1 MRITLLANRDLGA
14 NVVADGLLR
23 ALPEHHWSLVLSSR
37 VGRPGPRA
45 PALVELAHQEQGLL
59 RQLVEPLTRDPA
71 QRPGRVRS
79 FPQLAR
85 VAAGGLHELDAP
97 RREAGRILLASLEPD
112 LLLSVRYGGILDEGH
127 VALARHGV
135 LNLHSGR
142 LPDYRGVLASFRAL
156 LAGDG
161 TLACTLHRIVDPG
174 IDTGPILASAELPV
188 DPARSMLTQLL
199 ALYGPG
205 TRLLVDAVQRLETG
219 EALPGTLQDPA
230 AGAYHGAPDADELE
244 AFHARGLRLC
254 DLGETL
260 AFLREAF
267 TPLAEESDGARPLG
281 ARARAAPDT
290 GPEPP

>member
-85 VAAGGLHELDAP
+85 IAAGGLHELDAP
-97 RREAGRILLASLEPD
+97 RGERGRALLASLEPD

-161 TLACTLHRIVDPG
+161 TLACTLHRIVDAG

-188 DPARSMLTQLL
+188 DPDRSMLAQLL

-205 TRLLVDAVQRLETG
+205 TRLLVDAVQRLDAG
-219 EALPGTLQDPA
+219 EALPGTPQDPA
-230 AGAYHGAPDADELE
+230 AGAYHGVPDAAELD

-254 DLGETL
+254 ELGETL

-267 TPLAEESDGARPLG
+267 TPLEDASDGARAVEAG
-281 ARARAAPDT
+281 ERTATT

>member
-23 ALPEHHWSLVLSSR
+23 ALPEHHWTLVLSSR
-37 VGRPGPRA
+37 VGRPGPRP

-85 VAAGGLHELDAP
+85 LAAGGLHELDAP
-97 RREAGRILLASLEPD
+97 RSEAGRARLASLEPD
-112 LLLSVRYGGILDEGH
+112 LLLSVRYGGILDEAH

-142 LPDYRGVLASFRAL
+142 LPAYRGVLASFRAL
-156 LAGDG
+156 LAGDR
-161 TLACTLHRIVDPG
+161 TLACTLHRIVDAG
-174 IDTGPILASAELPV
+174 IDTGPILASAERPV
-188 DPARSMLTQLL
+188 DPERSMLTQLL

-205 TRLLVDAVQRLETG
+205 TRLLVDAVHRLDAG
-219 EALPGTLQDPA
+219 EALAGTPQDPA
-230 AGAYHGAPDADELE
+230 AGAYHGVPDAAELD

-267 TPLAEESDGARPLG
+267 TPRAEGDAGDRTVES
-281 ARARAAPDT
+281 RARTTVT
-290 GPEPP
+290 GPAPS